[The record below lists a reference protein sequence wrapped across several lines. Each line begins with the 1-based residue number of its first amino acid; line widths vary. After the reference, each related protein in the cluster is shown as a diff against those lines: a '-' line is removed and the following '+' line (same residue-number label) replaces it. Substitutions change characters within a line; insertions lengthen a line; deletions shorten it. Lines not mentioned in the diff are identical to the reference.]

1 MNYINANIPLCL
13 IEKLKI
19 QDLINLGNCNEY
31 KFDINLKGEQKKRCI
46 NDFVLNYEKQ
56 CIINDTQSYDNAR
69 LTIRKNLNK
78 IDLVKFKNMFIELYK
93 IIRVAKTVMNELGTS
108 YNECVY
114 QKAML
119 YELTLQGFKNPQT
132 ENNVQ
137 IYYPTKPFDMDNKTA
152 HNKGLTCVGNA
163 RIDIGIGNWV
173 LELKAIQSL
182 KKKERG
188 QLYKYLQHTSY
199 DQGLI
204 INFNQNTGDVDWTF
218 QYEKKI
224 GNKYE

>member
-1 MNYINANIPLCL
+1 MNYINANIPTSI

-19 QDLINLGNCNEY
+19 CDLVLLGNCNDY
-31 KFDINLKGEQKKRCI
+31 NFDINLKGEQKKRSI
-46 NDFVLNYEKQ
+46 HNFLLNYEKI
-56 CIINDTQSYDNAR
+56 CINTQNNILAR
-69 LTIRKNLNK
+69 LIIRRNLRK
-78 IDLVKFKNMFIELYK
+78 IDLIRFKNNLIEMYK

-137 IYYPTKPFDMDNKTA
+137 IYYPTKPFNMDNKTA

-224 GNKYE
+224 GK

>member
-1 MNYINANIPLCL
+1 MNYINANIPTSI

-19 QDLINLGNCNEY
+19 CDLVLLGNCNDY
-31 KFDINLKGEQKKRCI
+31 NFDINLKGEQKKRSI
-46 NDFVLNYEKQ
+46 HNFLLNYEKI
-56 CIINDTQSYDNAR
+56 CINTQNDILAR
-69 LTIRKNLNK
+69 LIIRRNLRK
-78 IDLVKFKNMFIELYK
+78 IDLVRFKDNLIEMYK

-224 GNKYE
+224 GK

>member
-1 MNYINANIPLCL
+1 MNYINANIPTSI

-19 QDLINLGNCNEY
+19 SDLVLLGNCNDY
-31 KFDINLKGEQKKRCI
+31 NFDINLKGEQKKRSI
-46 NDFVLNYEKQ
+46 HNFLLNYEKI
-56 CIINDTQSYDNAR
+56 CINTQNNILAR
-69 LTIRKNLNK
+69 LIIRRNLRK
-78 IDLVKFKNMFIELYK
+78 IDLIRFKNNLIEMYK

-163 RIDIGIGNWV
+163 RIDIGVGNWV

-218 QYEKKI
+218 QCEKKI
-224 GNKYE
+224 GK

>member
-1 MNYINANIPLCL
+1 MNYINANIPTSI

-19 QDLINLGNCNEY
+19 SDLVLLGNCNDY
-31 KFDINLKGEQKKRCI
+31 SFDINLKGEQKKRSI
-46 NDFVLNYEKQ
+46 HNFLLNYEKI
-56 CIINDTQSYDNAR
+56 CINTQNNILAR
-69 LTIRKNLNK
+69 LIIRRNLRK
-78 IDLVKFKNMFIELYK
+78 IDLIRFKNNLIEMYK

-218 QYEKKI
+218 QCEKKI
-224 GNKYE
+224 GK

>member
-1 MNYINANIPLCL
+1 MNYINANIPTSI

-19 QDLINLGNCNEY
+19 SDLVLLGNCNDY
-31 KFDINLKGEQKKRCI
+31 NFDINLKGEQKKRSI
-46 NDFVLNYEKQ
+46 HNFLLNYEKN
-56 CIINDTQSYDNAR
+56 CINTQNNDFAR
-69 LTIRKNLNK
+69 LIIRRNLRK
-78 IDLVKFKNMFIELYK
+78 IDLIRFKNNLIEMYK

-163 RIDIGIGNWV
+163 RIDIGVGNWV

-218 QYEKKI
+218 QCEKKI
-224 GNKYE
+224 GK

>member
-1 MNYINANIPLCL
+1 MNYINANIPTSI

-19 QDLINLGNCNEY
+19 SDLILLGRCNDY
-31 KFDINLKGEQKKRCI
+31 SFDINLKGEQKKRSI
-46 NDFVLNYEKQ
+46 YNFLLNYEKTCMNTQ
-56 CIINDTQSYDNAR
+56 NNDFAR
-69 LTIRKNLNK
+69 LIIRRNLRK
-78 IDLVKFKNMFIELYK
+78 IDLIRFKNNLIEMYK

-199 DQGLI
+199 EQGLI

-224 GNKYE
+224 GK

>member
-1 MNYINANIPLCL
+1 MNYINANIPT
-13 IEKLKI
+13 IIIDKLKNS
-19 QDLINLGNCNEY
+19 DLVLLGKCNDY
-31 KFDINLKGEQKKRCI
+31 KFDIHLKGEQKKKGI
-46 NDFVLNYEKQ
+46 HNFLLNYEK
-56 CIINDTQSYDNAR
+56 IYIDTQNNDLAR
-69 LTIRKNLNK
+69 LIIRKKLKK
-78 IDLVKFKNMFIELYK
+78 IDLIRFKNNLIEMYK
-93 IIRVAKTVMNELGTS
+93 IIRVAKTVMNELGIC

-204 INFNQNTGDVDWTF
+204 INFNQNTGDIDWTF

-224 GNKYE
+224 GK

>member
-1 MNYINANIPLCL
+1 MNYINANIPTSI

-19 QDLINLGNCNEY
+19 SDLVLLGNCNDY
-31 KFDINLKGEQKKRCI
+31 SFDINLKGEQKKRSI
-46 NDFVLNYEKQ
+46 HNFLLNYEKI
-56 CIINDTQSYDNAR
+56 CINTQNNILAR
-69 LTIRKNLNK
+69 LIIRRNLRK
-78 IDLVKFKNMFIELYK
+78 IDLIRFKNNLIEMYK

-137 IYYPTKPFDMDNKTA
+137 IYYPTKPFNMDNKTA

-224 GNKYE
+224 GK